1 MWALSLMFVSGL
13 LQATEVHEFQLD
25 NGLKILVQEDHRA
38 PVVVSQIW
46 YKVGSSYEHGGIT
59 GVSHV
64 LEHMMF
70 KGTEKHASGEFSRII
85 ALNGGRENA
94 FTSSDYTAYF
104 QRINKD
110 RLGLCLELEADRM
123 RNLRLDATEFA
134 KEVNVVK
141 EERRMRTDDK
151 PRSLTYE
158 RFKAVAYSS
167 SPYGNPVIGWMGDLD
182 SLTLEDAQTWYEAWY
197 APNNATLV
205 VVGDVK
211 PAEVFALAKH
221 HFGALKPS
229 KQPLIK
235 ARAEVQQH
243 GTQRLTL
250 KLPAK
255 LPYLIMGYK
264 TPVLKS
270 VDEPW
275 KAYALEVL
283 VGILDGGDSARFS
296 DRLVRSRQL
305 AASAGASYNLHGRLD
320 AMLVLDGIPAQD
332 HDLDAL
338 ETALL
343 AEVELLKQGKI
354 SVAELNRVKAGVL
367 ASSVYERDSMFYQ
380 AMQIGILETNGV
392 GYQALDEYLA
402 AIQAVTVK
410 QVAQVAREYLKM
422 EQLTV
427 ARLEPLPLETE
438 KKPPASRSGLRGDKL

>member
-1 MWALSLMFVSGL
+1 VKRGCLWALSLMLTSGL
-13 LQATEVHEFQLD
+13 LQAAEIKEFQLK

-123 RNLRLDATEFA
+123 RHLRLDATEFA

-151 PRSLTYE
+151 PRALTYE
-158 RFKAVAYSS
+158 RFKSVAYSS
-167 SPYGNPVIGWMGDLD
+167 SPYQNPVIGWMGDLD
-182 SLTLEDAQTWYEAWY
+182 SLTVADAQKWYEAWY

-211 PAEVFALAKH
+211 PAEVLALAKQY
-221 HFGALKPS
+221 FGPLKPS

-235 ARAEVQQH
+235 ARSEVQQH
-243 GTQRLTL
+243 GIQRLTL

-255 LPYLIMGYK
+255 LPYLVMGYK
-264 TPVLKS
+264 TPVLNS
-270 VDEPW
+270 VDEAW

-296 DRLVRSRQL
+296 DRLVRGEQL
-305 AASAGASYNLHGRLD
+305 AASAGASYNMHSRLD
-320 AMLVLDGIPAQD
+320 AMLVLDGIPAQE

-343 AEVELLKQGKI
+343 AEVEFLKQGKI
-354 SVAELNRVKAGVL
+354 SVDELNRVKAGVL

-402 AIQAVTVK
+402 GIQAVTVE
-410 QVAQVAREYLKM
+410 QVAQVAREYLNQD
-422 EQLTV
+422 QLTV
-427 ARLEPLPLETE
+427 ARLLPQPLEND
-438 KKPPASRSGLRGDKL
+438 KKAGEL